1 LGTHEAILRLAAKE
15 AKEKMSLP
23 YPPPYQDLATLSQ
36 HICAA
41 ESTIENWVR
50 IGIFPQPRKVG
61 GKRLW
66 QWKEVERHLAKMND
80 TADSL
85 PDEEAQRIREATRAA
100 ASRSY

>member
-1 LGTHEAILRLAAKE
+1 
-15 AKEKMSLP
+15 MSLP
-23 YPPPYQDLATLSQ
+23 YPPPYQDLATLSE

-66 QWKEVERHLAKMND
+66 QWKEVERHLAAMNQISALSD
-80 TADSL
+80 
-85 PDEEAQRIREATRAA
+85 EAQRITEATRAA
-100 ASRSY
+100 AKGSH